1 MPMRI
6 VITGGN
12 GLVATELTHILLSH
26 TNYDIV
32 LISRNTSKVNKVYE
46 NYIDRIKCFTLD
58 DFIES
63 GLCHEIEVVIHTA
76 FSRSENPKEIVSS
89 LKYLTTLCAWSKRT
103 KVKRF
108 VNISSQSVYGTDYKL
123 GITEDGLINPQG
135 YYALGKISSEYLC
148 EAVFKDSGIQL
159 INIRLSSVCENARF
173 IKIFVENV
181 LTSKPIIVSAP
192 QQIVSFLDVRDVAT
206 ALLKV
211 IEFKEDC
218 SGTYNL
224 GSNEWYTILQCAETV
239 IEIAKKNYELTTAMI
254 KISESGNNQKVG
266 MNAEKFRSTF
276 DWNPEFT
283 LYDMII
289 SVFEMLKFINRGGVI
304 LFPISFKI
312 VYGL

>member
-12 GLVATELTHILLSH
+12 GLVATELTHLLLSH

-76 FSRSENPKEIVSS
+76 FSRSEDPKEIASS

-108 VNISSQSVYGTDYKL
+108 VNISSQSVYGTNYKL
-123 GITEDGLINPQG
+123 GIKEDGLINPQG
-135 YYALGKISSEYLC
+135 YYALGKISSEYIC
-148 EAVFKDSGIQL
+148 ETAFKDSGIQL
-159 INIRLSSVCENARF
+159 INVRLSSVCENARF

-181 LTSKPIIVSAP
+181 LTLKPIIVSAP
-192 QQIVSFLDVRDVAT
+192 QQIVSFIDVRDVAT

-211 IEFKEDC
+211 IEFKKDC

-239 IEIAKKNYELTTAMI
+239 IEIAKKNYELNSSPI
-254 KISESGNNQKVG
+254 EISENGNNHKVG
-266 MNAEKFRSTF
+266 MNTDKFRTTF
-276 DWNPEFT
+276 DWNSKFDLP
-283 LYDMII
+283 DMII
-289 SVFEMLKFINRGGVI
+289 SVFEMLKFVNGGGNVI
-304 LFPISFKI
+304 PYFI
-312 VYGL
+312 